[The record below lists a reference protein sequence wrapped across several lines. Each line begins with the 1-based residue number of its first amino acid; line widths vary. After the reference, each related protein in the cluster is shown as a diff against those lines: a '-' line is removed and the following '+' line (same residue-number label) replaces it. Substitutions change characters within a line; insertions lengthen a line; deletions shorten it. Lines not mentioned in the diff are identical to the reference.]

1 VILRCTRKLLVAIGS
16 PVADPAPARDP
27 EDWYANLLWV
37 DRRKCLL
44 LTHAATLFT
53 IFEADVTAS
62 SLRATRQLVTGLI
75 GRELR
80 REDLPAATFGDL
92 EQQEVLLAKTADR
105 SILGCMN
112 DMAFRCEHVIA
123 EAGGLAGTDLD
134 ELNRSLRRN
143 INSAR
148 GYRPPIEL
156 TARRLAR

>member
-1 VILRCTRKLLVAIGS
+1 M
-16 PVADPAPARDP
+16 
-27 EDWYANLLWV
+27 
-37 DRRKCLL
+37 
-44 LTHAATLFT
+44 ATLFT

-62 SLRATRQLVTGLI
+62 SLRATHQLVTSLI

-80 REDLPAATFGDL
+80 REGLPAVTFGDL

-105 SILGCMN
+105 SVLGCMN